1 MISRFLSFNYNTDNL
16 IYCNQLYDN
25 DELQPEEGL
34 LFKRKAC
41 YSPNFSMYIF

>member
-1 MISRFLSFNYNTDNL
+1 MISRFLSFNYNTDE
-16 IYCNQLYDN
+16 LY
-25 DELQPEEGL
+25 PEEGL